1 VASGKTDAS
10 VVVNDAVNQL
20 KSKAD
25 ALKKTAAGKN
35 PEAAAAID
43 AAVAGFEAK
52 AEALKSAVASGKADA
67 SLALDE
73 TLSGLAAKAD
83 ELKQLAASGDMDNA
97 VKEMTG
103 ERGWDCSSSSRSR
116 QCVSCIQFTCCVRAE
131 WQSTQH
137 CAITARHSTG

>member
-1 VASGKTDAS
+1 
-10 VVVNDAVNQL
+10 VVVNDAVTQL

-43 AAVAGFEAK
+43 AAVAAFEAK
-52 AEALKSAVASGKADA
+52 AESLKSAVASGKADA

-83 ELKQLAASGDMDNA
+83 ELKQLAALGDVDNA
-97 VKEMTG
+97 VKELAGGFGGGM
-103 ERGWDCSSSSRSR
+103 
-116 QCVSCIQFTCCVRAE
+116 VMH
-131 WQSTQH
+131 STQTQQLLGH
-137 CAITARHSTG
+137 RFS

>member
-1 VASGKTDAS
+1 MS
-10 VVVNDAVNQL
+10 QL
-20 KSKAD
+20 KAKAD

-35 PEAAAAID
+35 PDAAAAID

-73 TLSGLAAKAD
+73 TLSGLASKAD

-103 ERGWDCSSSSRSR
+103 GLTGTHREGQLQQPVMHCCA
-116 QCVSCIQFTCCVRAE
+116 CVMMKSHRLAA
-131 WQSTQH
+131 
-137 CAITARHSTG
+137 CA